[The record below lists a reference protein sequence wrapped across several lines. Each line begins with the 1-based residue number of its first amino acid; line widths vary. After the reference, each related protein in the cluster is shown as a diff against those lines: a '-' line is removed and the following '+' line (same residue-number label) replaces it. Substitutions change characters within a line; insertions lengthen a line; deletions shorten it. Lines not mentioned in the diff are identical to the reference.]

1 MKIKQ
6 VCEATGLTDRAIR
19 YYIEEELLSPSYT
32 ENYMGRRAYDF
43 TEEDVAALNH
53 VATLRKFGFTV
64 EEIRRILTDPQE
76 SIAVLTEV
84 RARKEETLRQEGEN
98 LDALSRLEAEKAYT
112 VAELAEK
119 LAEPVQS
126 AEIPK
131 EDRWMS
137 WKERLLSWLKATP
150 EWVVMLL
157 PVALTLLLIVIP
169 AEIDMRYLQYG
180 DFFESLLIFGIPVY
194 LPTIAIAVVKL
205 VNHFRFRP
213 VCRATRVMVVVLC
226 VLYMPVSMFFNVA
239 CAFCLY
245 ESETDDPAHYLQT
258 DRIFDMPELAW
269 KLFPDEPHRMTY
281 TWQEGAYQ
289 QQPTDVKYYYYYN
302 YDHYHD
308 VYAQWRLTPEE
319 LTAEI
324 ARAEALMSGERTYTR
339 GKHGDFEYMAVLGQW
354 YRGGSNMLMTC
365 KPFVLDDDYWTQD
378 LTMFAWNAETG
389 EVRYTSCQVHSCPYY
404 MTQDWGG
411 GQKE

>member
-6 VCEATGLTDRAIR
+6 VCEATDLTDRAIR
-19 YYIEEELLSPSYT
+19 YYIEEGLVAPAYT

-43 TEEDVAALNH
+43 TEADVAALSH

-64 EEIRRILTDPQE
+64 EEIRRILADPQE
-76 SIAVLTEV
+76 SIAVVAEV
-84 RARKEETLRQEGEN
+84 RARKEETLRQEGAN
-98 LDALSRLEAEKAYT
+98 LDALSQLEAEKAYT

-119 LAEPVQS
+119 LAEPVRS
-126 AEIPK
+126 AEIPE
-131 EDRWMS
+131 EDRWMN

-157 PVALTLLLIVIP
+157 PVALVLLGIVD

-180 DFFESLLIFGIPVY
+180 DFLRMLPVVGTLAL

-205 VNHFRFRP
+205 VNHFRSRP
-213 VCRATRVMVVVLC
+213 VRKATRVMVVVLC
-226 VLYMPVSMFFNVA
+226 VLYMPVSLLFTVLGVGFA
-239 CAFCLY
+239 LY

-258 DRIFDMPELAW
+258 DRIFDMPDLAW
-269 KLFPDEPHRMTY
+269 ELFPDEPHRMTY
-281 TWQEGAYQ
+281 TWQEGVYQ
-289 QQPTDVKYYYYYN
+289 QQPTDVTYHYYYN
-302 YDHYHD
+302 YDGYHD

-324 ARAEALMSGERTYTR
+324 ARVEALMSGEKTYIRST
-339 GKHGDFEYMAVLGQW
+339 HGEFEYMAVLERCYG
-354 YRGGSNMLMTC
+354 YVGDRRIASTGMPLENG
-365 KPFVLDDDYWTQD
+365 KQD

-389 EVRYTSCQVHSCPYY
+389 EVRYITCDRRDPYY
-404 MTQDWGG
+404 LSLDW
-411 GQKE
+411 

>member
-19 YYIEEELLSPSYT
+19 YYIEEGLAAPAYT

-43 TEEDVAALNH
+43 TGEDVAALNH

-76 SIAVLTEV
+76 SIAVLAEV

-98 LDALSRLEAEKAYT
+98 LDALSRQEAEKAYT
-112 VAELAEK
+112 VAELAER

-126 AEIPK
+126 AEIPR

-157 PVALTLLLIVIP
+157 PVALVLLGIVD

-180 DFFESLLIFGIPVY
+180 DFLRMLPVVGTLAL

-213 VCRATRVMVVVLC
+213 VRKATRAMVVVFC
-226 VLYMPVSMFFNVA
+226 MLYMPVSFVLIVFGVG
-239 CAFCLY
+239 FSLY

-258 DRIFDMPELAW
+258 DRIFDMPDLAW
-269 KLFPDEPHRMTY
+269 ELFPNEPHRMTY
-281 TWQEGAYQ
+281 TWQE
-289 QQPTDVKYYYYYN
+289 
-302 YDHYHD
+302 
-308 VYAQWRLTPEE
+308 
-319 LTAEI
+319 
-324 ARAEALMSGERTYTR
+324 ARISSSPRT
-339 GKHGDFEYMAVLGQW
+339 
-354 YRGGSNMLMTC
+354 
-365 KPFVLDDDYWTQD
+365 
-378 LTMFAWNAETG
+378 
-389 EVRYTSCQVHSCPYY
+389 
-404 MTQDWGG
+404 
-411 GQKE
+411 

>member
-19 YYIEEELLSPSYT
+19 YYIEEGLAAPAYT

-43 TEEDVAALNH
+43 TGEDVAALNH
-53 VATLRKFGFTV
+53 VAILRKFGFTV
-64 EEIRRILTDPQE
+64 EEIRRILADPQE
-76 SIAVLTEV
+76 SIAVLAEV

-98 LDALSRLEAEKAYT
+98 LDALSRLEAEKVYT

-126 AEIPK
+126 AEIPR
-131 EDRWMS
+131 EDRWMN

-157 PVALTLLLIVIP
+157 PVALTLLGIVA

-180 DFFESLLIFGIPVY
+180 DFLRMLPVVGTLAL

-213 VCRATRVMVVVLC
+213 VRKATRVMVVVLC
-226 VLYMPVSMFFNVA
+226 VLYMPVSLLFTVLGVGFL
-239 CAFCLY
+239 LY

-269 KLFPDEPHRMTY
+269 ELFPDEPHTATY
-281 TWQEGAYQ
+281 TWQEGAYR

-302 YDHYHD
+302 YDRYHD
-308 VYAQWRLTPEE
+308 VYAQWQLSPEE
-319 LTAEI
+319 LAAEI

-354 YRGGSNMLMTC
+354 YRGDSNMLMTC

-411 GQKE
+411 GQEE

>member
-6 VCEATGLTDRAIR
+6 VCELTGLTDRAIR
-19 YYIEEELLSPSYT
+19 YYIEEGLAAPAYT

-43 TEEDVAALNH
+43 TEEDVAALSH

-76 SIAVLTEV
+76 SIAVLAEV

-119 LAEPVQS
+119 LAEPVKA

-131 EDRWMS
+131 EDRWMN
-137 WKERLLSWLKATP
+137 WKERLLFWLKATP

-169 AEIDMRYLQYG
+169 AEIDMQYLQYG

-213 VCRATRVMVVVLC
+213 VRRATRVMVVVLC

-269 KLFPDEPHRMTY
+269 ELFPDEPHTATY
-281 TWQEGAYQ
+281 TWQEGSYQ
-289 QQPTDVKYYYYYN
+289 QQPTDVKYHYYYN

-308 VYAQWRLTPEE
+308 VYAQWRLNPEE
-319 LTAEI
+319 LAAEI
-324 ARAEALMSGERTYTR
+324 ARAEALMAGERTYTR
-339 GKHGDFEYMAVLGQW
+339 GKHGDFEYMAVLRQW
-354 YRGGSNMLMTC
+354 YMGSSRIPSTC
-365 KPFVLDDDYWTQD
+365 EPFENGKQD

-411 GQKE
+411 GQEE